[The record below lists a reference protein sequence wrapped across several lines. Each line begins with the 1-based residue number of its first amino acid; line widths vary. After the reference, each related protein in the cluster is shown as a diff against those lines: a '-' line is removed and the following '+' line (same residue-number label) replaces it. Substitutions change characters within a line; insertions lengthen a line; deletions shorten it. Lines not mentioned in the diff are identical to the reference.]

1 MIGDLRFREATLD
14 DAAFSADVYTLVH
27 PARPTDPVVER
38 YWWEQPDDTF
48 VTRRWI
54 VQRDRR
60 DIGVAAFDHPAWAR
74 LQVPHGDIY
83 GDLLPEQRDPASL
96 QSLFAEMERRLTADG
111 ANRIAVRANEDDDV
125 RIAAIVGRGFA
136 EDRRGRRWVLDL
148 GENRERIERMTRQ
161 SRDRMR
167 TEGIEMLTLDREHD
181 PNKYR
186 QVWRTNEEASQ
197 DVPTTLPI
205 VEESFEDTLRWLRSP
220 GMHEDRF
227 WIAREGEAI
236 VGVSVLEYPPVR
248 GIVGTAWTA
257 TARRVRGRG
266 IARALKCETLMQA
279 IALGVDRVRTGNDG
293 ANDPILHI
301 NASMGYRPA
310 VGSINFLKDAP
321 ASP

>member
-1 MIGDLRFREATLD
+1 MGELQFREATLD
-14 DAAFSADVYTLVH
+14 DATFSADVQTAVF
-27 PARPTDPVVER
+27 PTRPTDPVIER

-48 VTRRWI
+48 VSRRWI
-54 VQRDRR
+54 VQRDGH
-60 DIGVAAFDHPAWAR
+60 DIGVAGFDHPAWAR

-96 QSLFAEMERRLTADG
+96 RALIAEMERRLTADG
-111 ANRIAVRANEDDDV
+111 AKRIAVRANEDDEM
-125 RIAAIVGRGFA
+125 RIAAIVGRGFR

-148 GENRERIERMTRQ
+148 DENRERIERMTRQ

-167 TEGIEMLTLDREHD
+167 SEGIELLTLDRAHD
-181 PNKYR
+181 PEKYR
-186 QVWRTNEEASQ
+186 KVWRMNEEAAQ

-205 VEESFEDTLRWLRSP
+205 VEESFEDTMRWLRQP

-227 WIAREGEAI
+227 WIAREGDDV

-257 TARRVRGRG
+257 TVRRVRGRG

-301 NASMGYRPA
+301 NASMGYRPW
-310 VGSINFLKDAP
+310 VGNINFLKDA
-321 ASP
+321 

>member
-1 MIGDLRFREATLD
+1 VGDLHFREATLD
-14 DAAFSADVYTLVH
+14 DATFSADVQTAVF
-27 PARPTDPVVER
+27 PTRPTDPVIER

-48 VTRRWI
+48 VSRRWI
-54 VQRDRR
+54 VQRDGR

-83 GDLLPEQRDPASL
+83 GDLLPDQRDPASL
-96 QSLFAEMERRLTADG
+96 QALLAEMERRLTADG
-111 ANRIAVRANEDDDV
+111 AKRIAVRANEDDEV
-125 RIAAIVGRGFA
+125 RLAAIVDRGFR
-136 EDRRGRRWVLDL
+136 EDRRSRRWVLDL
-148 GENRERIERMTRQ
+148 DENRERIERMTRQ
-161 SRDRMR
+161 CRERMR
-167 TEGIEMLTLDREHD
+167 SEAIELLTLDREHD
-181 PNKYR
+181 PEKYR
-186 QVWRTNEEASQ
+186 KVWRMNEEAAQ

-205 VEESFEDTLRWLRSP
+205 VEESFEDTIRWLKQP

-227 WIAREGEAI
+227 WIAREGDEV

-301 NASMGYRPA
+301 NASMGYRPW
-310 VGSINFLKDAP
+310 VGSINFLKDAS
-321 ASP
+321 AAD

>member
-1 MIGDLRFREATLD
+1 MVDLHFREATLD
-14 DAAFSADVYTLVH
+14 DAAFSSDVQTAVF
-27 PARPTDPVVER
+27 PTRPTDPVIER

-54 VQRDRR
+54 VQRSGHDVG
-60 DIGVAAFDHPAWAR
+60 IAGFDHPAWTR

-83 GDLLPEQRDPASL
+83 GDLLPDERDRASL
-96 QSLFAEMERRLTADG
+96 EALLGEMEHRLAADG
-111 ANRIAVRANEDDDV
+111 AKRIAVRANEDDEM
-125 RIAAIVGRGFA
+125 RIAAIVGRGFI

-148 GENRERIERMTRQ
+148 AENREKIERMTRQ

-167 TEGIEMLTLDREHD
+167 AEGIEMLTLDRDRD
-181 PNKYR
+181 PEKYR
-186 QVWRTNEEASQ
+186 KVWRMNEEASQ

-205 VEESFEDTLRWLRSP
+205 VEESFEDTMRWLRQP
-220 GMHEDRF
+220 GMHEGRF
-227 WIAREGEAI
+227 WIAREGDEV

-301 NASMGYRPA
+301 NASMGYRQS
-310 VGSINFLKDAP
+310 VSSINFLKDV
-321 ASP
+321 